1 MSARIELRW
10 FTPRHAILVGRS
22 AAEVAQRLW
31 VEQSTKEG
39 LDIASPAPR
48 QRRRISAQG
57 SHIHDKEEIHQLCAR
72 SPSGHASCEW

>member
-10 FTPRHAILVGRS
+10 FTPRHATLVGRS

-39 LDIASPAPR
+39 LDIASPAP
-48 QRRRISAQG
+48 
-57 SHIHDKEEIHQLCAR
+57 L
-72 SPSGHASCEW
+72 

>member
-10 FTPRHAILVGRS
+10 FTPRHATLVGRS

-39 LDIASPAPR
+39 LDIASPEKP
-48 QRRRISAQG
+48 QG
-57 SHIHDKEEIHQLCAR
+57 R
-72 SPSGHASCEW
+72 SEGWPLRYIATHGHTRLI

>member
-1 MSARIELRW
+1 MTMKVSTFSPRLTGILGQSRSKPMSARIELRW

-39 LDIASPAPR
+39 LDIASPAP
-48 QRRRISAQG
+48 
-57 SHIHDKEEIHQLCAR
+57 L
-72 SPSGHASCEW
+72 